1 MIDFLNEDFILD
13 VIKITISN
21 NSIVPY
27 FHIAIINKNINN
39 ESAILLRHV
48 YDLHDDTILQ
58 IILDYVK
65 TANLA
70 TYSSFKFSKNG
81 LLIVYFNNVNPKL
94 LLELI

>member
-1 MIDFLNEDFILD
+1 MIDFLNEDVILD

-39 ESAILLRHV
+39 ESVILLRHV
-48 YDLHDDTILQ
+48 YSFHDDMNLQ

-65 TANLA
+65 TTNLA
-70 TYSSFKFSKNG
+70 TYSDFKFSENG
-81 LLIVYFNNVNPKL
+81 LLVIYFDNVNPKL
-94 LLELI
+94 LLEFI